1 MANYITDH
9 GNNIPI
15 RSSDPSNPILGEVWY
30 NTTSRSLKGVAS
42 SNGTWSSGGNIPT
55 SLYSNSGSGSTPAG
69 FSMGGGT
76 GPVPA
81 YVSAT
86 NTYDGTSW
94 TGAPAMTISSGYA
107 GACGTIPT
115 TMYVGG
121 DGNPPGASNTYDGSS
136 WTGQPAVGFD
146 GYQIKA
152 AGDSANAFAAMGVY
166 SGSGMNWNGS
176 TWTSAPSVPSH
187 NYNTSAVGS
196 YDDASFLGGVRLS
209 PPSPSN
215 AHQHWNG
222 SSWTTRTVVPVSGGS
237 GGQISNN
244 APTSSFWVQGDK
256 PTTLTWDGSS
266 WATVGTMNTARTNG
280 AGAGASAAIGFVAGG
295 TIPPHTTATEEFAS
309 GPQTVT
315 FTTS

>member
-15 RSSDPSNPILGEVWY
+15 RSSDPSNPILGEIWY

-121 DGNPPGASNTYDGSS
+121 DGNPPGSSNTYDGSS
-136 WTGQPAVGFD
+136 WTGQPALGFD

-152 AGDSANAFAAMGVY
+152 AGNSANAFAAMGVY
-166 SGSGMNWNGS
+166 SANGYNWNGS
-176 TWTSAPSVPSH
+176 SWTSAGAVPQQS
-187 NYNTSAVGS
+187 YNTTAIGTHNDV
-196 YDDASFLGGVRLS
+196 SFLAGYAL
-209 PPSPSN
+209 PPGSSSN
-215 AHQHWNG
+215 LHQNWNG
-222 SSWTTRTVVPVSGGS
+222 SSWTTRTVVPIGGGT
-237 GGQISNN
+237 GGQGSNLS
-244 APTSSFWVQGDK
+244 PTSDFWYQADK
-256 PTTLTWDGSS
+256 TNTLKWDGSS
-266 WATVGTMNTARTNG
+266 WATVGSMSTGRANG
-280 AGAGASAAIGFVAGG
+280 GSSGGSSSEGFIAGG
-295 TIPPHTTATEEFAS
+295 NIPPHTTATEEFAS